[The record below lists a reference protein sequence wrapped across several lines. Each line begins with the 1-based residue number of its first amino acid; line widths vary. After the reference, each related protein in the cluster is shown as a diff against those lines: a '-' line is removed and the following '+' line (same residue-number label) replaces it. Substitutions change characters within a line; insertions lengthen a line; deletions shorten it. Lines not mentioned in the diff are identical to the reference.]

1 MVWGGELGGQSAGT
15 VDVVV
20 AGLDVVDAGF
30 DVVDAGFDPDPG
42 DGLDPEPGP
51 VGTVVEVG
59 STGTFGT
66 VGRGTLGA
74 VRSGTVGSGTV
85 GVAGSAGTVVVVGRT
100 IPPPLPTVIAQHL
113 LPGRWRSW

>member
-1 MVWGGELGGQSAGT
+1 MVWVGELGGQSAGM

-20 AGLDVVDAGF
+20 AGLDVVDAGL
-30 DVVDAGFDPDPG
+30 DPDPG

-51 VGTVVEVG
+51 VGTVGEVG
-59 STGTFGT
+59 STGTFDT

-85 GVAGSAGTVVVVGRT
+85 GIAGSAGTVEVVGRT
-100 IPPPLPTVIAQHL
+100 IAPPLPTVIAQHL
-113 LPGRWRSW
+113 LPGSWRSW